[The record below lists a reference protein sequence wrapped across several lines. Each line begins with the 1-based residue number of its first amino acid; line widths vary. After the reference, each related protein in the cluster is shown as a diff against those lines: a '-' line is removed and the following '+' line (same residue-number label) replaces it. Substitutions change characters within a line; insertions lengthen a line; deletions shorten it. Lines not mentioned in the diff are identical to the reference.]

1 LISDISNHKGGEDTS
16 EIETN
21 LENKLGEPD
30 SVTYYYEDGLFVEK
44 SAWKQASGLVI
55 RTIKQKNHL
64 MVKSFST
71 RTINK
76 RTIRNRHY

>member
-1 LISDISNHKGGEDTS
+1 M
-16 EIETN
+16 
-21 LENKLGEPD
+21 LGEPD

-44 SAWKQASGLVI
+44 SAWKQASGLVM
-55 RTIKQKNHL
+55 KQLNKKNHL

>member
-1 LISDISNHKGGEDTS
+1 LISDISNHNKGGEDTS

-44 SAWKQASGLVI
+44 VHGNKLVAVI
-55 RTIKQKNHL
+55 RTIKQK
-64 MVKSFST
+64 KPFDGE
-71 RTINK
+71 K
-76 RTIRNRHY
+76 F

>member
-1 LISDISNHKGGEDTS
+1 MNFLRVKIEIETNKFIDLISDISNHNKGGEDTS

-44 SAWKQASGLVI
+44 VHGNKLVA
-55 RTIKQKNHL
+55 
-64 MVKSFST
+64 V
-71 RTINK
+71 IN
-76 RTIRNRHY
+76 N